1 MVISQRKYSRAG
13 WICLTKVRSRRGRL
27 VKILIQLSGRD
38 AGLTIHI
45 LTTGGTIDK
54 VYFDAKSDYEIGDP
68 QIADILS
75 SVNVQIDYQVHT
87 LFRKDSLD
95 LTDEDRREIVSF
107 VSAMTADRI
116 LITHGTDTM
125 VQTANELKQVPE
137 KTIVLVGSLSPA
149 RMKASDAEVNAGFA
163 LAAVQALPAGV
174 YIAMNGR
181 IFNADHV
188 RKNREMNRFELSSD

>member
-1 MVISQRKYSRAG
+1 M
-13 WICLTKVRSRRGRL
+13 
-27 VKILIQLSGRD
+27 
-38 AGLTIHI
+38 TIHI

-68 QIADILS
+68 QIADILR

-95 LTDEDRREIVSF
+95 LTDEDRREIVSS

-125 VQTANELKQVPE
+125 VQTANELKQVPG

-149 RMKASDAEVNAGFA
+149 RMKASDAEFNVGFA

-174 YIAMNGR
+174 YIAMNGQV
-181 IFNADHV
+181 FHADHA
-188 RKNREMNRFELSSD
+188 RKNRELNRFEVPGSSQ